1 MFNVCIRVLVFLC
14 VSGSVSWASDHIDG
28 AATIEDGQA
37 DLTDL
42 YAFKTPNKTDSLTV
56 ILNMYPGVSPEGH
69 FSSKVSY
76 DLFIRSAEVNKAP
89 LKPGFKTYVMDELN
103 LNCKFKDPRHHT
115 RVGNTDSAGVACVL
129 NKEGAK
135 ISSVSGHVGE
145 ILENDMVKLMAGPR
159 ADSFFISADTFL
171 DVTNRKKFKSQTPGS
186 GSNAMATINVMSIA
200 LELNLK
206 SIGLQSE
213 MLALSAQSYTDS
225 DGVDV
230 ALDRVG
236 RPEITNLSLH
246 DFSGDNPLKREY
258 NKLTPFE
265 NPSLMNPKFKQRLVE
280 NISAYDAL
288 DASPSWT
295 KDVLDILTDVLMD
308 DFLVINLDSNCL
320 DFGNQF
326 FNIEKELLMGLD
338 VKSCGGRKLTDD
350 IMATLYAL
358 YMDGYQADLLNFES
372 GVTFPYQGDS
382 AKSLKSAFPYLDQA
396 DDTTWKQWFLFEAA
410 KMMQE

>member
-1 MFNVCIRVLVFLC
+1 MFKIFQAFTMTWLFASVCM
-14 VSGSVSWASDHIDG
+14 ASDHIDG

-42 YAFKTPNKTDSLTV
+42 YAFKTPNKADSLTV

-76 DLFIRSAEVNKAP
+76 DLFIRSADLNKAP
-89 LKPGFKTYVMDELN
+89 LKPGFKTSVIEELN

-115 RVGNTDSAGVACVL
+115 RVGNTDSAGVTCVL
-129 NKEGAK
+129 NKDGAK
-135 ISSVSGHVGE
+135 LSSVSGLVGD
-145 ILENDMVKLMAGPR
+145 ILENDIIKLTAGPR
-159 ADSFFISADTFL
+159 ADAFFISAETFL
-171 DVTNRKKFKSQTPGS
+171 GVTNRKKFKSQSPGS

-200 LELNLK
+200 IELNLK

-213 MLALSAQSYTDS
+213 MLALGAQSYTERG
-225 DGVDV
+225 GVYET
-230 ALDRVG
+230 LDRVG

-246 DFSGDNPLKREY
+246 DVSGDNPLKREY

-265 NPSLMNPKFKQRLVE
+265 SPSIINPKFKQRLVE

-288 DASPSWT
+288 DSSSSWT
-295 KDVLDILTDVLMD
+295 KEGLDILTDVLMD
-308 DFLVINLDSNCL
+308 DFLVINLDSSCL
-320 DFGNQF
+320 DFGNQYL
-326 FNIEKELLMGLD
+326 NIERQLLMGLE

-358 YMDGYQADLLNFES
+358 YINGYQADLLSFES
-372 GVTFPYQGDS
+372 GVTSPYQGDS
-382 AKSLKSAFPYLDQA
+382 TKSLKSAFPYLEQS
-396 DDTTWKQWFLFEAA
+396 DDTSWKQWLLFEAA

>member
-1 MFNVCIRVLVFLC
+1 MFKILQALTVIWLYSA
-14 VSGSVSWASDHIDG
+14 VSIASDHIDG

-42 YAFKTPNKTDSLTV
+42 YAFKTPNRSNSLTV

-89 LKPGFKTYVMDELN
+89 LKPGFKTYVTDELN

-115 RVGNTDSAGVACVL
+115 LIGNTDAADVACVL
-129 NKEGAK
+129 NKDGEK
-135 ISSVSGHVGE
+135 ISSISGHVGD
-145 ILENDMVKLMAGPR
+145 ILKNDMIKFSAGPR
-159 ADSFFISADTFL
+159 TDSFFISAEIFL
-171 DVTNRKKFKSQTPGS
+171 AVTGRKKFKTQTPGS
-186 GSNAMATINVMSIA
+186 GSNAMKTINVMSMAI
-200 LELNLK
+200 ELDLK

-213 MLALSAQSYTDS
+213 ILALGAQSYTERG
-225 DGVDV
+225 GVYET
-230 ALDRVG
+230 LDRVG

-246 DFSGDNPLKREY
+246 DFSGDSPLKREY

-265 NPSLMNPKFKQRLVE
+265 SPSIVNPKFKQRLIE

-295 KDVLDILTDVLMD
+295 KEDLDILTNVLMD
-308 DFLVINLDSNCL
+308 DFLLISLDSNCL
-320 DFGNQF
+320 DVGNQF
-326 FNIEKELLMGLD
+326 FNIEKEVLMGL
-338 VKSCGGRKLTDD
+338 KAQSCGGRKLTDD
-350 IMATLYAL
+350 IMSTLYAL
-358 YMDGYQADLLNFES
+358 YIEGYGADLLSFES

-382 AKSLKSAFPYLDQA
+382 TKSLKGEFPYLDQA
-396 DDTTWKQWFLFEAA
+396 DDTTWKQWLLFEAA